1 MLMEVRVV
9 VAGEEME
16 EAVMATAG
24 GEKAVA
30 EGGEE
35 KASAGVA
42 TAGVAK
48 DEVERGEVEK
58 EEVAVEGR
66 AGRAGVLG
74 KLWGGLVVVMV
85 AAGVG
90 GVMEAAETAK
100 AEEGLAT
107 ERVAEKV
114 AERVAAR
121 AVKAAVVKEVVAAG
135 AMAGVEEVLATARVE
150 DWVEA
155 MGEAGAGKEREA
167 EETAGAAM
175 GGRDRLASRCCCIPR
190 KRNRGPWCNRYLTR
204 IAHGSSMLV

>member
-58 EEVAVEGR
+58 EEVAVEGG

-74 KLWGGLVVVMV
+74 KLGGGLVVVV
-85 AAGVG
+85 GAAGVG
-90 GVMEAAETAK
+90 GGMEAAETAK

-107 ERVAEKV
+107 
-114 AERVAAR
+114 ERVAAR